1 MIKLGNTWFNP
12 IEVRKMTLKQ
22 FTETYKDLLKEYP
35 IKKAYIELG
44 GKIKK
49 K

>member
-1 MIKLGNTWFNP
+1 MVKLGNTWFNAV
-12 IEVRKMTLKQ
+12 EVRKLSYKK
-22 FTETYKDLLKEYP
+22 FEELYKDILKEYP

-49 K
+49 